1 MPYQRY
7 LVKNGRVVFSG
18 GILFPDYGNIISLSK
33 EPEPEPEPEPN
44 EKKEVVGG
52 SLGNNNEAL
61 LRSRLNAVNLLKK
74 QSDDLT
80 RRLTAIEQKKK
91 LINFTM

>member
-1 MPYQRY
+1 MPQYQRY
-7 LVKNGRVVFSG
+7 LVTNGRVVMSG
-18 GILFPDYGNIISLSK
+18 GKILPYYGSILSSSK
-33 EPEPEPEPEPN
+33 EPETTELKEEI
-44 EKKEVVGG
+44 KEVFGG

-61 LRSRLNAVNLLKK
+61 LRSRLNSINFLKK

-80 RRLTAIEQKKK
+80 RRLTAIEPKKK

>member
-7 LVKNGRVVFSG
+7 LVRNGRVVFSG

-33 EPEPEPEPEPN
+33 EPEPEPEPN
-44 EKKEVVGG
+44 EDKKEVVGG
-52 SLGNNNEAL
+52 SLGNNEAL
-61 LRSRLNAVNLLKK
+61 LRSRLNAVNFLKK

-80 RRLTAIEQKKK
+80 RRLTAIEPKRK